1 MYPQPNIAEFTY
13 QQNIPMLSREFDQF
27 ELSHDLEANLRE
39 ADTATFYHDAPD
51 LEE

>member
-1 MYPQPNIAEFTY
+1 MYSQPNIAELVY

-27 ELSHDLEANLRE
+27 ELNNDLEANLRE
-39 ADTATFYHDAPD
+39 ADTATFYHGTLD